1 MGFLNFFKA
10 KPAPTVLTTR
20 YSNVLGCDYKNGD
33 GSSRQAAIKTLR
45 QGDPLFFKPAPTRE
59 YPDSIGVFTK
69 SGKQIGVIAYPLLNE
84 LRNNFPYNQASV
96 IANKI
101 EQSERGLFV
110 SMLVTIYEN
119 N

>member
-84 LRNNFPYNQASV
+84 LRNNFPITKLLLLQIKLSKA
-96 IANKI
+96 K
-101 EQSERGLFV
+101 EDFL
-110 SMLVTIYEN
+110 
-119 N
+119 